1 MAFESVSENVIEQD
15 MVATA
20 GKTTAST
27 NTVPVCHTSNSGGN
41 QKGSGNQDFIEGV
54 QGVQGH
60 REVHSCAHG
69 ASVFESDLEYEP
81 SLPAEEPALDHDS
94 ELSVTAEQELPVADE
109 ESPYEYAHKQKP
121 THTAADFGSRGTLR
135 PHRRLSSED
144 VAHGCL
150 SIDITGPFKKGFSE
164 YRYALIGNFNV
175 PESAS
180 LYFCRPLRR
189 RLKAEVI
196 AAVFDMVAQIHSM
209 AGTRPEVVRLHS
221 DCAAE
226 FVAKDM
232 KEAAEQKGIFRT
244 MSVPYE
250 HASNGRA
257 ERAIRYLKER
267 ATKYILESGAPSELW
282 PYALCEAAI
291 VQREEVLNLKKIKN
305 QPLPWMMVAINI
317 HNPEPFTAKTETAR
331 FLCRD
336 EHTSNGALCMVSR
349 NGRQV
354 ITTARLPAVIPVDQR
369 VWKTHTTPLGDMV
382 WVSDRGEVRD
392 AEALRDIGQD
402 LGLITYEESMLGPSQ
417 DEWNFLNVPAPV
429 PMSAAAKLTSSKRPC
444 NNPCSCKRCTLN
456 RSVVTGAADPS
467 AYQVGDA
474 DEETTADERAALLQE
489 VMAAKA
495 SAETLTTSVLFQGT
509 PENREKWYNAAV
521 KEMDGM
527 KTKQVLEDLDRDHL
541 REQLGLN
548 PDEVIPEILPCKL
561 VVAAKPEFAA
571 PPVVPGDATKSDQT
585 EQPWKAKI
593 RLCACGNFE
602 ESHGNEDNTTSN
614 VSPIA
619 LRLMA
624 HELAKHKSWIGAN
637 GDVSMAFLNTELD
650 PTDIVLLA
658 ALKKLG

>member
-1 MAFESVSENVIEQD
+1 
-15 MVATA
+15 
-20 GKTTAST
+20 
-27 NTVPVCHTSNSGGN
+27 
-41 QKGSGNQDFIEGV
+41 
-54 QGVQGH
+54 
-60 REVHSCAHG
+60 
-69 ASVFESDLEYEP
+69 
-81 SLPAEEPALDHDS
+81 
-94 ELSVTAEQELPVADE
+94 
-109 ESPYEYAHKQKP
+109 
-121 THTAADFGSRGTLR
+121 
-135 PHRRLSSED
+135 
-144 VAHGCL
+144 
-150 SIDITGPFKKGFSE
+150 
-164 YRYALIGNFNV
+164 
-175 PESAS
+175 
-180 LYFCRPLRR
+180 
-189 RLKAEVI
+189 
-196 AAVFDMVAQIHSM
+196 
-209 AGTRPEVVRLHS
+209 
-221 DCAAE
+221 
-226 FVAKDM
+226 
-232 KEAAEQKGIFRT
+232 
-244 MSVPYE
+244 
-250 HASNGRA
+250 
-257 ERAIRYLKER
+257 
-267 ATKYILESGAPSELW
+267 
-282 PYALCEAAI
+282 
-291 VQREEVLNLKKIKN
+291 
-305 QPLPWMMVAINI
+305 
-317 HNPEPFTAKTETAR
+317 
-331 FLCRD
+331 
-336 EHTSNGALCMVSR
+336 MVSR

-354 ITTARLPAVIPVDQR
+354 ITTARLPVDQR

-561 VVAAKPEFAA
+561 VVAAKPEFAVS
-571 PPVVPGDATKSDQT
+571 PVVPGDATKSDQT

-637 GDVSMAFLNTELD
+637 HDVSMAFLNTELD
-650 PTDIVLLA
+650 PTDIVLLGAPA
-658 ALKKLG
+658 ALKKLGLVAPRTIWRARRYIYGLRRSPKKWAHLRDNTMHGKSLKYDGDRELVISLVDEQEGLFHIRDSESHELVALCAMYVDDIWCIGLPSAVTAILDFVSALGKQSWGDSFPEILP

>member
-1 MAFESVSENVIEQD
+1 MQ
-15 MVATA
+15 
-20 GKTTAST
+20 
-27 NTVPVCHTSNSGGN
+27 
-41 QKGSGNQDFIEGV
+41 
-54 QGVQGH
+54 
-60 REVHSCAHG
+60 
-69 ASVFESDLEYEP
+69 
-81 SLPAEEPALDHDS
+81 
-94 ELSVTAEQELPVADE
+94 
-109 ESPYEYAHKQKP
+109 
-121 THTAADFGSRGTLR
+121 
-135 PHRRLSSED
+135 
-144 VAHGCL
+144 
-150 SIDITGPFKKGFSE
+150 
-164 YRYALIGNFNV
+164 RY
-175 PESAS
+175 
-180 LYFCRPLRR
+180 
-189 RLKAEVI
+189 
-196 AAVFDMVAQIHSM
+196 FDMVAQIHSM

-495 SAETLTTSVLFQGT
+495 SAE
-509 PENREKWYNAAV
+509 N
-521 KEMDGM
+521 
-527 KTKQVLEDLDRDHL
+527 LDHISLASRNT
-541 REQLGLN
+541 REQG
-548 PDEVIPEILPCKL
+548 K
-561 VVAAKPEFAA
+561 VVQCS
-571 PPVVPGDATKSDQT
+571 GQ
-585 EQPWKAKI
+585 
-593 RLCACGNFE
+593 GN
-602 ESHGNEDNTTSN
+602 G
-614 VSPIA
+614 
-619 LRLMA
+619 R
-624 HELAKHKSWIGAN
+624 HENKTGS
-637 GDVSMAFLNTELD
+637 
-650 PTDIVLLA
+650 
-658 ALKKLG
+658 